1 MKWTDSLEIA
11 IALEETH
18 PQIDPTNI
26 NFVDL
31 QQFVSKLDEFE
42 EGNSRCGERVLE
54 AIQMHWIEEKNRIT
68 LNLACYC

>member
-1 MKWTDSLEIA
+1 MNWTDSLEIA

-18 PQIDPTNI
+18 PQIDPKNI

-31 QQFVSKLDEFE
+31 RQFVSELDEFE

-54 AIQMHWIEEKNRIT
+54 AIQMHWIEEKN
-68 LNLACYC
+68 

>member
-18 PQIDPTNI
+18 PQIDPKSV

-31 QQFVSKLDEFE
+31 HQFVSKLHGFE
-42 EGNSRCGERVLE
+42 EGNSHCGERVLE
-54 AIQMHWIEEKNRIT
+54 AIQMHWIEEKN
-68 LNLACYC
+68 